1 MKTKANLRT
10 VTVLLVAAAFSMFV
24 MGCDETKSDA
34 LKEDIVTETQ
44 TKKEKSKQENQVTKA
59 DAGASDQKA
68 VPAEPAGQVKVTES
82 VQDGVDSE
90 VGEAVDEKRKDISE
104 EAMTAIRET
113 ENALIALDEKKPD
126 EAISALERATG
137 KLTVLL
143 AREPGLALAPTAM
156 HVTTRDVLSTLDE
169 IHELRD
175 KAEDLLEDGEVQ
187 KAREILAGL
196 ASEIVVAVTN
206 LPLASY
212 PEAVKAAIPLIDKG
226 KIDQAKAALQSALS
240 TLVVTERIIPIPI
253 LRAELILRA
262 AEPLAEN
269 ENRSKDECQELTE
282 LLENARYQVELAK
295 ALGYGDKDDYKQ
307 LFEQIEEIEEKTEG
321 DKAGKGFF
329 NDIKTSLKKFK
340 NSILH

>member
-1 MKTKANLRT
+1 MKTRAIFR
-10 VTVLLVAAAFSMFV
+10 VVMAVLVAAAFSLFF
-24 MGCDETKSDA
+24 MGCDETKSEKA
-34 LKEDIVTETQ
+34 NQTTEAETQ
-44 TKKEKSKQENQVTKA
+44 ADKEGAKKDNQDTKSGSGVDGPQ
-59 DAGASDQKA
+59 A
-68 VPAEPAGQVKVTES
+68 VLAEPAGQVKVTKS

-90 VGEAVDEKRKDISE
+90 VGETVDEKRKDISE
-104 EAMTAIRET
+104 EAMAALRET
-113 ENALIALDEKKPD
+113 ENALIALDENKPD
-126 EAISALERATG
+126 EAVAALERATG

-156 HVTTRDVLSTLDE
+156 RLTTRDVLSTLDE

-175 KAEDLLEDGEVQ
+175 QAEDLLEDGEVQ

-196 ASEIVVAVTN
+196 ASEIVIGVTS

-226 KIDQAKAALQSALS
+226 KIDEAKAALQSALN
-240 TLVVTERIIPIPI
+240 TLVVTEHVIPIPI
-253 LRAELILRA
+253 LRAELILKD

-269 ENRSKDECQELTE
+269 ESRSKDERQELTE

-295 ALGYGDKDDYKQ
+295 ALGYGEKDDYET

-321 DKAGKGFF
+321 KKAGKGFF
-329 NDIKTSLKKFK
+329 NDIKASLKKFK
-340 NSILH
+340 QSVLS